1 MKKIR
6 ILIADD
12 HPIVREGYKKIL
24 MSQPDMDVTG
34 EAGNGQEVLDLIQKR
49 DFDLILLD
57 ISMPGRS
64 GLEILKELKSQKP
77 HLPVMIL
84 SIYPEE
90 QYAVRAFRDG
100 ASGYLT
106 KASTPKE
113 LISAIRKVS
122 QGGRYVTE
130 ALAEKLTYFLHGDV
144 DKAPHEKLSDREY
157 QVMLLIASG
166 KTVTQAAEELCLS
179 VKTISTYR
187 RHILEKMQFSTNAE
201 ITMYAIHIEPGSRH
215 GPGKI
220 AGTTRYGTGGSAQA
234 DRRDEALGDGLPLRG
249 GPLPEPGTIVP
260 CGHLRAPEREIPL
273 RERARR
279 PLLGLQP
286 QRAPRD
292 GLHEPR
298 SPR

>member
-34 EAGNGQEVLDLIQKR
+34 EAGNGQEVLDLIQKK
-49 DFDLILLD
+49 DFELILLD

-144 DKAPHEKLSDREY
+144 EKAPHEKLSDREY

-166 KTVTQAAEELCLS
+166 KTVTQIADELCLS

-187 RHILEKMQFSTNAE
+187 RHILEKMQFTTNAE
-201 ITMYAIHIEPGSRH
+201 ITMYAIQN
-215 GPGKI
+215 K
-220 AGTTRYGTGGSAQA
+220 
-234 DRRDEALGDGLPLRG
+234 
-249 GPLPEPGTIVP
+249 
-260 CGHLRAPEREIPL
+260 
-273 RERARR
+273 
-279 PLLGLQP
+279 LLG
-286 QRAPRD
+286 
-292 GLHEPR
+292 
-298 SPR
+298 

>member
-24 MSQPDMDVTG
+24 TSQPDMDVTG
-34 EAGNGQEVLDLIQKR
+34 EAGNGQEVLDLIQKKE
-49 DFDLILLD
+49 FDLILLD

-64 GLEILKELKSQKP
+64 GLEILKELKSRKP

-113 LISAIRKVS
+113 LIAAIRKVS

-144 DKAPHEKLSDREY
+144 DKAPHERLSDREY

-166 KTVTQAAEELCLS
+166 KTVTQIAEELCLS

-187 RHILEKMQFSTNAE
+187 RHILEKMQFATNAE
-201 ITMYAIHIEPGSRH
+201 ITMYAIQN
-215 GPGKI
+215 K
-220 AGTTRYGTGGSAQA
+220 
-234 DRRDEALGDGLPLRG
+234 
-249 GPLPEPGTIVP
+249 
-260 CGHLRAPEREIPL
+260 
-273 RERARR
+273 
-279 PLLGLQP
+279 LLG
-286 QRAPRD
+286 
-292 GLHEPR
+292 
-298 SPR
+298 

>member
-34 EAGNGQEVLDLIQKR
+34 EAGNGQEVLDLIQKKE
-49 DFDLILLD
+49 FDLILLD

-64 GLEILKELKSQKP
+64 GLEILKELKGQKP

-130 ALAEKLTYFLHGDV
+130 ALAEKLTYFLHGDAE
-144 DKAPHEKLSDREY
+144 KAPHEKLSDREY

-166 KTVTQAAEELCLS
+166 KTVTQIAEELCLS

-187 RHILEKMQFSTNAE
+187 RHILEKMQFTTNAE
-201 ITMYAIHIEPGSRH
+201 ITMYAIQN
-215 GPGKI
+215 K
-220 AGTTRYGTGGSAQA
+220 
-234 DRRDEALGDGLPLRG
+234 
-249 GPLPEPGTIVP
+249 
-260 CGHLRAPEREIPL
+260 
-273 RERARR
+273 
-279 PLLGLQP
+279 LLG
-286 QRAPRD
+286 
-292 GLHEPR
+292 
-298 SPR
+298 

>member
-34 EAGNGQEVLDLIQKR
+34 EAGNGQEVLDLIQKK

-64 GLEILKELKSQKP
+64 GLEILKELKGQKP

-130 ALAEKLTYFLHGDV
+130 ALAEKLTYFLHGDAE
-144 DKAPHEKLSDREY
+144 KAPHEKLSDREY

-166 KTVTQAAEELCLS
+166 KTVTQIAEELCLS

-201 ITMYAIHIEPGSRH
+201 ITMYAIQN
-215 GPGKI
+215 K
-220 AGTTRYGTGGSAQA
+220 
-234 DRRDEALGDGLPLRG
+234 
-249 GPLPEPGTIVP
+249 
-260 CGHLRAPEREIPL
+260 
-273 RERARR
+273 
-279 PLLGLQP
+279 LLG
-286 QRAPRD
+286 
-292 GLHEPR
+292 
-298 SPR
+298 

>member
-34 EAGNGQEVLDLIQKR
+34 EAGNGQEVLDLIQKK

-113 LISAIRKVS
+113 LIAAIRKVS
-122 QGGRYVTE
+122 LGGRYVSE
-130 ALAEKLTYFLHGDV
+130 ALAEKLTYILHGDV
-144 DKAPHEKLSDREY
+144 EKTPHEKLSDREY

-166 KTVTQAAEELCLS
+166 KTVTQIAEELCLS

-187 RHILEKMQFSTNAE
+187 RHILEKMQFATNAE
-201 ITMYAIHIEPGSRH
+201 ITMYAIQN
-215 GPGKI
+215 K
-220 AGTTRYGTGGSAQA
+220 
-234 DRRDEALGDGLPLRG
+234 
-249 GPLPEPGTIVP
+249 
-260 CGHLRAPEREIPL
+260 
-273 RERARR
+273 
-279 PLLGLQP
+279 LLG
-286 QRAPRD
+286 
-292 GLHEPR
+292 
-298 SPR
+298 

>member
-34 EAGNGQEVLDLIQKR
+34 EAGNGQEVLDLIQKK

-64 GLEILKELKSQKP
+64 GLEILKELKGQKP

-144 DKAPHEKLSDREY
+144 EKAPHEKLSDREY

-166 KTVTQAAEELCLS
+166 KTVTQIADELCLS

-187 RHILEKMQFSTNAE
+187 RHILEKMQFTTNAE
-201 ITMYAIHIEPGSRH
+201 ITMYAIQN
-215 GPGKI
+215 K
-220 AGTTRYGTGGSAQA
+220 
-234 DRRDEALGDGLPLRG
+234 
-249 GPLPEPGTIVP
+249 
-260 CGHLRAPEREIPL
+260 
-273 RERARR
+273 
-279 PLLGLQP
+279 LLG
-286 QRAPRD
+286 
-292 GLHEPR
+292 
-298 SPR
+298 